1 MRPRGGRAIG
11 TAPPPALW
19 PRACDD
25 AHAELAL
32 VTARC
37 DACMRTLE
45 GDRADELAE
54 GAPYALLTLERLR
67 GLVEMLLPAVDALER
82 ATRRAMDGAAG
93 GPRARL

>member
-11 TAPPPALW
+11 TWRAPAPW
-19 PRACDD
+19 SRACDD
-25 AHAELAL
+25 AHAELTQ

-54 GAPYALLTLERLR
+54 GAPYALIALERLR
-67 GLVEMLLPAVDALER
+67 GLLEMLIPAVDALER
-82 ATRRAMDGAAG
+82 ATRRAMDGATG
-93 GPRARL
+93 GARARL